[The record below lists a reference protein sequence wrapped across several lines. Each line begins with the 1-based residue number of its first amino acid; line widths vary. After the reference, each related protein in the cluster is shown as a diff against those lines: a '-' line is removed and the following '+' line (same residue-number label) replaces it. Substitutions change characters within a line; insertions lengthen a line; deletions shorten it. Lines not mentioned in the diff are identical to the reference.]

1 MSELVKKGAGGLK
14 SSEDRVIEKK
24 VDSRSDLLE
33 KIRQGK
39 KLKKVKIKFQY
50 QFSSHQNFT
59 AFHARVSHRGSQIY
73 FFLFPFT
80 I

>member
-14 SSEDRVIEKK
+14 SAEDRVIEKK

-39 KLKKVKIKFQY
+39 KLKKVKNEYNIQVPKTNIFY
-50 QFSSHQNFT
+50 ASGGTNC
-59 AFHARVSHRGSQIY
+59 
-73 FFLFPFT
+73 FFRNA
-80 I
+80 